1 MITKDSYEGELK
13 KFRKYCRKHPNEL
26 GCYVYALADPTKGK
40 EQVFYVG
47 KGQKERMFNHIL
59 SSFKHKELSEE
70 QLVGEKLE
78 RIQRV
83 HNFGHKVKMYI
94 LHYGLTNEHAFIVES
109 VLIDVFSNFKVID
122 DQAIG
127 DLTNG
132 IYGFN
137 HRRGFCDV
145 DTLCNNANVREKI
158 HVLPEEKILVIK
170 ISGTESSDADI
181 LERVRKSWR
190 INPERA
196 NKATYIA
203 ACRNGVII
211 GLYTNSSGWL
221 PVQLIESQND
231 EGRFYFEGASVTDK
245 SVLERYI
252 NRIVEIPKGAR
263 YPILYVGG
271 WK

>member
-1 MITKDSYEGELK
+1 M
-13 KFRKYCRKHPNEL
+13 
-26 GCYVYALADPTKGK
+26 
-40 EQVFYVG
+40 
-47 KGQKERMFNHIL
+47 
-59 SSFKHKELSEE
+59 
-70 QLVGEKLE
+70 
-78 RIQRV
+78 
-83 HNFGHKVKMYI
+83 
-94 LHYGLTNEHAFIVES
+94 
-109 VLIDVFSNFKVID
+109 
-122 DQAIG
+122 
-127 DLTNG
+127 
-132 IYGFN
+132 
-137 HRRGFCDV
+137 
-145 DTLCNNANVREKI
+145 
-158 HVLPEEKILVIK
+158 
-170 ISGTESSDADI
+170 
-181 LERVRKSWR
+181 ERVRKSWR

-231 EGRFYFEGASVTDK
+231 EGRFYFEGVSVTDK